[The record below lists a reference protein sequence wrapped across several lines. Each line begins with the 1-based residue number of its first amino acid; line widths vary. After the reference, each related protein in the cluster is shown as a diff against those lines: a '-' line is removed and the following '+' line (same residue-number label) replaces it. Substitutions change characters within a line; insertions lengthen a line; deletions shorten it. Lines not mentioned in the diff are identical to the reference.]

1 MKSPN
6 HIVIFHPAAIGDAM
20 LATPVA
26 SILKRNFQTAHIS
39 YWTHSSLKPIIKDM
53 CDSVDDFVDYKRGQ
67 NIFSL
72 SSQLKVLKAD
82 LFIDLSN
89 SSKGKLMPFFSG
101 TRALHYK
108 KRPDG
113 VKPIRHAA
121 DNFVDTIRS
130 SVTNIPEHLFPTVFP
145 PMALIESIKDQFFK
159 DENEGSCIIGIVP
172 GVGKIRPNRAWSLN
186 GFIEL
191 INKLTTDNSVIPVLI
206 GGPDETD
213 LGMQIESSINGKLL
227 NLCGKLDLAQT
238 AAVLKQCRL
247 VVSGDTGPAHIAVA
261 VGTPVVGLYG
271 PTAVERSGPYG
282 NLDLVIDKQNNCR
295 CQYEKQCRFTPQGT
309 AGDCMTQIT
318 TGDVMDKIEQVRSLD
333 SL

>member
-1 MKSPN
+1 MKTLN
-6 HIVIFHPAAIGDAM
+6 HIVVFHPAAIGDAM

-26 SILKRNFQTAHIS
+26 SLLKRNFPTAHIS
-39 YWTHSSLKPIIKDM
+39 YWTHSSLKVIINDM
-53 CDSVDDFVDYKRGQ
+53 CPSVDAFVDYKRGQ

-72 SSQLKVLKAD
+72 SSQLKGLKAD

-89 SSKGKLMPFFSG
+89 SSKGKMMPFFSG

-130 SVTNIPEHLFPTVFP
+130 LVTDIPEQLFPTVFP
-145 PMALIESIKDQFFK
+145 QSDLIDSVKQKFFRGLNENSSIV
-159 DENEGSCIIGIVP
+159 GIVP
-172 GVGKIRPNRAWSLN
+172 GVGKIRPNRAWTIH
-186 GFIEL
+186 GFEEL
-191 INKLTTDNSVIPVLI
+191 IEKLIGDNCFPILL
-206 GGPDETD
+206 GGPDEAD
-213 LGMQIESSINGKLL
+213 LGAQIESEIGNGKLL

-238 AAVLKQCRL
+238 AAVLQQCRL

-282 NLDLVIDKQNNCR
+282 NLRFAIDKQADCR
-295 CQYEKQCRFTPQGT
+295 CQYEKQCRFTPEGT
-309 AGDCMTQIT
+309 AGDCMAKIT
-318 TGDVMDKIEQVRSLD
+318 AGDVMDKISQIMPA
-333 SL
+333 

>member
-1 MKSPN
+1 MKTLN
-6 HIVIFHPAAIGDAM
+6 HIVVFHPAAIGDAM

-26 SILKRNFQTAHIS
+26 AILKRNFQSAHIS
-39 YWTHSSLKPIIKDM
+39 YWTHSSLKVIIKDM
-53 CDSVDDFVDYKRGQ
+53 CPSVDAFVDYQRGQ

-72 SSQLKVLKAD
+72 SSQLKALKAD

-89 SSKGKLMPFFSG
+89 SSKGKMMPFFSG
-101 TRALHYK
+101 TGALHYK

-130 SVTNIPEHLFPTVFP
+130 MVTDIPDQLFPTVFP
-145 PMALIESIKDQFFK
+145 QSNLIDLVKQEFLKDI
-159 DENEGSCIIGIVP
+159 NSSRSIIGIVP
-172 GVGKIRPNRAWSLN
+172 GVGKIRPNRSWTPDGYEAV
-186 GFIEL
+186 IENL
-191 INKLTTDNSVIPVLI
+191 IASNSNFPVLI
-206 GGPDETD
+206 GGPDEAD
-213 LGMQIESSINGKLL
+213 LGAQIERQLSGKVL

-238 AAVLKQCRL
+238 AALLKQCRL

-282 NLDLVIDKQNNCR
+282 NLAYAIDKQTNCR
-295 CQYEKQCRFTPQGT
+295 CQYEKQCRFSPEGT
-309 AGDCMTQIT
+309 AGDCMRQIT
-318 TGDVMDKIEQVRSLD
+318 TGDVMDKISLIL
-333 SL
+333 SK